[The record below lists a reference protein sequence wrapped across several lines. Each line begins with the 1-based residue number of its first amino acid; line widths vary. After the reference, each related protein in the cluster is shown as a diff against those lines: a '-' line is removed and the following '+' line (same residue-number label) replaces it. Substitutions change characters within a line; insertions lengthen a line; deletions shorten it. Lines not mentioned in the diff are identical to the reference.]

1 MPSAHYWLWLSLLQ
15 NQSES
20 PQEKVGED
28 QKSIQRSSTQEESTW
43 LKEGDQ
49 KGTVSFINAI

>member
-1 MPSAHYWLWLSLLQ
+1 MPSAHYWLWLFLLQ

-28 QKSIQRSSTQEESTW
+28 QKSIQRNSTQEESTW
-43 LKEGDQ
+43 LKEGAQ